1 MTENFEEMTVAEL
14 KELLKERGLPVSGK
28 KAELIERLSE
38 QSVLDEPVEEEVE
51 ETTEEK
57 VAEEVVEEDSSED
70 EEADVIDD
78 DDFDDDDD
86 FFEDW
91 DEEDEIH
98 IARQKPELDEA
109 TNAALKLRKEQ
120 ADSMPSFRRQE
131 WFRYKRLSRTGWRRP
146 KGLQSKLRLNKK
158 YRGSRVRIGHR
169 KIASVRGLHS
179 SGFEEVLVHGP
190 DELEELN
197 PKTQAVRI
205 GATVGNR
212 RRLKIHS
219 RADDLG
225 LRILNRRDITPRG
238 DLR

>member
-28 KAELIERLSE
+28 KAELIERLSA
-38 QSVLDEPVEEEVE
+38 QSVQEEPVEEEVE
-51 ETTEEK
+51 ETAEEEIT
-57 VAEEVVEEDSSED
+57 EEVVEEDDDED
-70 EEADVIDD
+70 IDAIDD
-78 DDFDDDDD
+78 EDDFDDDDD

-169 KIASVRGLHS
+169 KVASVRGLHS
-179 SGFEEVLVHGP
+179 SGFKEVLVHGP
-190 DELEELN
+190 DELEELD

>member
-1 MTENFEEMTVAEL
+1 M
-14 KELLKERGLPVSGK
+14 
-28 KAELIERLSE
+28 
-38 QSVLDEPVEEEVE
+38 DVEEVY
-51 ETTEEK
+51 
-57 VAEEVVEEDSSED
+57 EEDAD
-70 EEADVIDD
+70 EEGDEDVDD
-78 DDFDDDDD
+78 DDGFDDDDD

-91 DEEDEIH
+91 DEEEDVH
-98 IARQKPELDEA
+98 VARQKPELDEV
-109 TNAALKLRKEQ
+109 TSAALKLRKEQ
-120 ADSMPSFRRQE
+120 AGSMPSFRRQE

-146 KGLQSKLRLNKK
+146 KGLQSKQRLNRK
-158 YRGSRVRIGHR
+158 YRSSRVRIGHR
-169 KIASVRGLHS
+169 KVASVRGLHS
-179 SGFEEVLVHGP
+179 SGFEEVLIHGP
-190 DELEELN
+190 DELEELD